1 MSDTSTKRPINR
13 RVFGAHFIVGA
24 AAGPSLLVACG
35 GGESDESDIH
45 SREGSEGR
53 TFARAAPTA
62 TSGGTVKKWQPNDLV
77 FTSTNSPADTITTRL
92 SARFTGPGNVV
103 ITVPGFFSAANTWT
117 VRFSATREGT
127 WTYETTSSD
136 AQLNGKT
143 GTLTCVANTD
153 ANVRGFIQIDTASP
167 YHFVWENGAR
177 HFKLGY
183 EVDWLGQMTQ
193 DGTAAN
199 QAAVDQL
206 LNMLV
211 ANGFTD
217 VLLSS
222 YTDVTPSSWIG
233 QRSPLTGGP
242 YDFGP
247 TDQMPWLGAKSSP
260 QFKTVNPG
268 YWRNF
273 DYAVDALFK
282 RGLIAHM
289 YLKAQSNKYVS
300 GGMVS
305 RGSADE
311 QAYIRYVVAR
321 YQAYPNVIFDYQKEA
336 NGVSQSAHL
345 AALDIIES
353 ADGYTSRLRTAHDAD
368 EIVDKV
374 SALPRYDFRTDQF
387 HPGGNPDGGDT
398 SYVNFSQYAAVLY
411 QRDNMK
417 PGGWPVYIAE
427 SNYQQPNSGTG
438 NFSNG
443 SSPENM
449 IDRALEHVMAGGY
462 YAYYYELHA
471 WDLIKF
477 DEVPNGLPTFGNL
490 ARFMATTKWYQL
502 TPNDSIIG
510 GGSSGKHALANA
522 GKEYIVL
529 AGRSQSSVV
538 LSVSGVAT
546 SASLSGRWLNLQTGE
561 ASAVSNVGNGNA
573 SFNKPWS
580 GVPAMLHLTT
590 SSTST
595 NQAPVVNAGN
605 DASTPDLQYELQGKV
620 EDSTLPAGSS
630 VTSSWSV
637 VSGPGTVSFGDV
649 AAAVTRAT
657 FSAGGAY
664 VLELKATDGE
674 LSAADTVQI
683 KVGTQPTGG
692 GDGLKGE
699 YFANKTLT
707 GAPVLTRIDPTVD
720 FSWGLASPAAAVP
733 ADNFSARWTG
743 FITAPVSGVY
753 TLYVNSNDGNRL
765 WIGGTQL
772 TNRWKD
778 GIAEDTATVT
788 LVAGQRYAITLE
800 VYEGVKTALARL
812 SWAYP
817 GQAKQVI
824 PQASL
829 SSQ

>member
-1 MSDTSTKRPINR
+1 MSDISFKRPINR
-13 RVFGAHFIVGA
+13 RVFGARFIVGA
-24 AAGPSLLVACG
+24 AAAPSLLVACG
-35 GGESDESDIH
+35 GGESNGSITQGQ
-45 SREGSEGR
+45 SR
-53 TFARAAPTA
+53 ANALAAPIA
-62 TSGGTVKKWQPNDLV
+62 TSGGTVKKWQPTDLV
-77 FTSTNSPADTITTRL
+77 FTSTNAATDTITTRL
-92 SARFTGPGNVV
+92 SAKFTGPDNVV
-103 ITVPGFFSAANTWT
+103 LTVPGFFSAANTWT

-143 GTLTCVANTD
+143 GTLTCVASTD
-153 ANVRGFIQIDTASP
+153 ANARGFIQIDPSNR

-183 EVDWLGQMTQ
+183 EIDWLGQMAQ

-199 QAAVDQL
+199 QAAIDQL
-206 LNMLV
+206 LDMIV
-211 ANGFTD
+211 GNGFTD
-217 VLLSS
+217 VLFSS
-222 YTDVTPSSWIG
+222 YTDITPSSWLG
-233 QRSPLTGGP
+233 QSSPLTGGQ

-247 TDQMPWLGAKSSP
+247 TDQMPWLGSKSSP

-273 DYAVDALFK
+273 DFAVEALFK
-282 RGLIAHM
+282 RGLIGHL

-305 RGSADE
+305 GGSADE

-336 NGVSQSAHL
+336 PGVSQSAHL

-353 ADGYTSRLRTAHDAD
+353 ADGYGSRLRTAHDGD
-368 EIVDKV
+368 QITDKV

-387 HPGGNPDGGDT
+387 HGSNNYGE
-398 SYVNFSQYAAVLY
+398 VLS
-411 QRDNMK
+411 QRDNLK

-427 SNYQQPNSGTG
+427 NNYQRPNSGTG
-438 NFSNG
+438 NFSKG
-443 SSPENM
+443 SSPESM
-449 IDRALEHVMAGGY
+449 IDIALEYVMAGGY
-462 YAYYYELHA
+462 YGYYYELHA
-471 WDLIKF
+471 WDLVKY
-477 DEVPNGLPTFGNL
+477 DDVPIGLSTFGNL

-522 GKEYIVL
+522 GKEYIVM
-529 AGRSQSSVV
+529 AGRNQSSVV

-546 SASLSGRWLNLQTGE
+546 SASLSGRWLNLNTGAE
-561 ASAVSNVGNGNA
+561 SAVSNVGNGNA
-573 SFNKPWS
+573 SFSKPWS

-590 SSTST
+590 SGSSTPT
-595 NQAPVVNAGN
+595 NQAPIVNAGS
-605 DASTPDLQYELQGKV
+605 DASTPDLHYDLQGKV
-620 EDSTLPAGSS
+620 EDSTVPAGKSL
-630 VTSSWSV
+630 TSSWSI

-664 VLELKATDGE
+664 VLELVATDGE
-674 LSAADTVQI
+674 LSASDTVQI

-692 GDGLKGE
+692 GDGLKGD
-699 YFANKTLT
+699 YFANKNLT
-707 GAPVLTRIDPTVD
+707 GAPVLTRLDPTVD
-720 FSWGLASPAAAVP
+720 FNWGSGSPAAAVP

-743 FITAPVSGVY
+743 FITAPVSGAY

-765 WIGGTQL
+765 WVGGTQV

-778 GIAEDTATVT
+778 GIAEDSATVI

-817 GQAKQVI
+817 AQAKQVV

>member
-1 MSDTSTKRPINR
+1 MSDTSSGRAISR
-13 RVFGAHFIVGA
+13 RAFGAQVIVGA
-24 AAGPSLLVACG
+24 AAAPSLLVACG
-35 GGESDESDIH
+35 GGESPEAGD
-45 SREGSEGR
+45 EGR
-53 TFARAAPTA
+53 AKALAASVVI
-62 TSGGTVKKWQPNDLV
+62 SGSTVKKWQPVDLE
-77 FTSTNSPADTITTRL
+77 FTSTSSFTDPITSRL
-92 SARFTGPGNVV
+92 SAKFTGPDNVV
-103 ITVPGFFSAANTWT
+103 LTVPGFFSGQNTWT

-127 WTYETTSSD
+127 WNYQTTSSD
-136 AQLNGKT
+136 AQLNGKD
-143 GTLTCVANTD
+143 GSLTCVANTD
-153 ANVRGFIQIDTASP
+153 AYARGLIQIDPSSP
-167 YHFVWENGAR
+167 YHFVWENGER

-183 EVDWLGQMTQ
+183 ELDWLGQMAQ
-193 DGTAAN
+193 DGTARN
-199 QAAVDQL
+199 KAAIDQL
-206 LNMLV
+206 LDMLV

-222 YTDVTPSSWIG
+222 YTDITPSSWRG
-233 QRSPLTGGP
+233 QSSPLTGGP

-247 TDQMPWLGAKSSP
+247 TAQMPWLGTKSSP

-289 YLKAQSNKYVS
+289 YLRAQSNKYVS
-300 GGMVS
+300 GGMVG

-345 AALDIIES
+345 AALDIVEA
-353 ADGYTSRLRTAHDAD
+353 ADGYSARLRTAHDAD

-374 SALPRYDFRTDQF
+374 SALSRYDFRTDQF
-387 HPGGNPDGGDT
+387 HRNGNPDGGDT
-398 SYVNFSQYAAVLY
+398 TYVNYTHYDAVLY
-411 QRDNMK
+411 QRDKMK
-417 PGGWPVYIAE
+417 LGGWPVYIAE
-427 SNYQQPNSGTG
+427 SNYQEPNPGSGPG

-443 SSPENM
+443 SSPASM

-471 WDLIKF
+471 WDLVKY
-477 DEVPNGLPTFGNL
+477 DETPVGLSTFGNL

-502 TPNDSIIG
+502 TPNDSVIG
-510 GGSSGKHALANA
+510 GGSEGKHALASL

-529 AGRSQSSVV
+529 LGRSHGSAV

-546 SASLSGRWLNLQTGE
+546 SASLTGRWLNLVTGQE
-561 ASAVSNVGNGNA
+561 SAVAGVGNGNA
-573 SFNKPWS
+573 NLSKPWS

-590 SSTST
+590 SGSGTPT
-595 NQAPVVNAGN
+595 NQPPIVSAGG
-605 DASTPDLQYELQGKV
+605 DASTPDLHYDLQGRV
-620 EDSTLPAGSS
+620 EDSTVPAGGAL
-630 VTSSWSV
+630 TSSWSM
-637 VSGPGTVSFGDV
+637 VSGPGTISFAD
-649 AAAVTRAT
+649 AAAATTRAT
-657 FSAGGAY
+657 FSAGGTY
-664 VLELKATDGE
+664 VLELRATDGQ

-683 KVGTQPTGG
+683 RVGVPSTG

-720 FSWGLASPAAAVP
+720 FNWGSGSPAAAVP

-753 TLYVNSNDGNRL
+753 TLYVYSNDGNRL
-765 WIGGTQL
+765 WVGGAQQ

-778 GIAEDTATVT
+778 GISEESATVT

-824 PQASL
+824 PQANL

>member
-1 MSDTSTKRPINR
+1 MSNTRYKPLITR
-13 RVFGAHFIVGA
+13 RAFTHLIVGA
-24 AAGPSLLVACG
+24 TAAPSLLFARG
-35 GGESDESDIH
+35 GGDSNEA
-45 SREGSEGR
+45 GAEGR
-53 TFARAAPTA
+53 ASVLAISKA
-62 TSGGTVKKWQPNDLV
+62 TSGSTVKQWQPNDLV
-77 FTSTNSPADTITTRL
+77 FTSTSAPSDTIT
-92 SARFTGPGNVV
+92 ARFGATFTGPGNVV
-103 ITVPGFFSAANTWT
+103 IAVPGFFSDNNTWT

-127 WTYETTSSD
+127 WIYETISSD
-136 AQLNGKT
+136 AQLDGKT
-143 GTLTCVANTD
+143 GSLTCVANTD
-153 ANVRGFIQIDTASP
+153 ANARGFLQIDPSSP

-183 EVDWLGQMTQ
+183 EIDWLGQMTQ

-206 LNMLV
+206 LDMLV

-222 YTDVTPSSWIG
+222 YTDITPSSWKG
-233 QRSPLTGGP
+233 QSSPLTGGP

-247 TDQMPWLGAKSSP
+247 TDQMPWLGTKSSP

-305 RGSADE
+305 GGSAEE

-321 YQAYPNVIFDYQKEA
+321 YQAYPNVVFDYQKEA
-336 NGVSQSAHL
+336 NAVSQSAHL

-353 ADGYTSRLRTAHDAD
+353 ADGYSARLRTAHDAD
-368 EIVDKV
+368 KIVDKT

-387 HPGGNPDGGDT
+387 HGSDNYGE
-398 SYVNFSQYAAVLY
+398 VLN
-411 QRDNMK
+411 QRDNLK

-427 SNYQQPNSGTG
+427 SNYQKPNSGTG

-443 SSPENM
+443 SSPESM
-449 IDRALEHVMAGGY
+449 IDKALEFVMAGGY

-471 WDLIKF
+471 WDLVKY
-477 DEVPNGLPTFGNL
+477 DEVPDSLSTFGHL

-502 TPNDSIIG
+502 TPDDSIIG
-510 GGSSGKHALANA
+510 GGSEGKHALANA

-529 AGRSQSSVV
+529 AGRNLGTVA

-546 SASLSGRWLNLQTGE
+546 SASLSGRWVNLKTGE
-561 ASAVSNVGNGNA
+561 ASPVSNVGNSNA

-580 GVPAMLHLTT
+580 NVPAMLHLSASG
-590 SSTST
+590 SSTPT
-595 NQAPVVNAGN
+595 NQAPIVNAGS
-605 DASTPDLQYELQGKV
+605 DASTPELFYDLQGKV
-620 EDSTLPAGSS
+620 VDSTVPAGQSIRS
-630 VTSSWSV
+630 MWSM
-637 VSGPGTVSFGDV
+637 VSGPGAVSFGDGAS
-649 AAAVTRAT
+649 AATRAT
-657 FSAGGAY
+657 FSVAGTY
-664 VLELKATDGE
+664 VLELRATDGE
-674 LSAADTVQI
+674 LSAADSVRI
-683 KVGTQPTGG
+683 EVGTTSPPTGGG
-692 GDGLKGE
+692 GDGLKGD
-699 YFANKTLT
+699 YFANKALT
-707 GAPVLTRIDPTVD
+707 GAPVLTRTDPTID
-720 FSWGLASPAAAVP
+720 FNWGSGSPAAAVP
-733 ADNFSARWTG
+733 ADNFSVRWTG

-765 WIGGTQL
+765 WVGGTPL
-772 TNRWKD
+772 TNRWRD
-778 GIAEDTATVT
+778 GVSEESATIT
-788 LVAGQRYAITLE
+788 LAAGQRYAITLE
-800 VYEGVKTALARL
+800 VYEGLKTALARL